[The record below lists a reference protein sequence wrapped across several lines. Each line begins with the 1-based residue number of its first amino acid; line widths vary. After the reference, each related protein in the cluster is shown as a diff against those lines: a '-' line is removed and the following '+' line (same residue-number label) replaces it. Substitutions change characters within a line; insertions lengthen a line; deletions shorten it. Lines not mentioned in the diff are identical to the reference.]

1 MLQAWSAVYI
11 LLHVIF
17 MYLHNIYTLSLLYKY
32 LFLYCTSQQVC
43 PSNRMGLNALSAWN
57 LSRSPSSFTIILNN
71 HRAVIS
77 FYPELYIGGKKG
89 GNWLISWNQQAVL
102 SKISESSQ
110 QQTSQSLFSNLSS
123 TINFCLWS
131 LCDMV
136 VYCSLIK
143 IFFIGIYGF
152 TKKLYITHGH
162 IPLHEKFFIVEKK
175 DLYII

>member
-1 MLQAWSAVYI
+1 
-11 LLHVIF
+11 

-43 PSNRMGLNALSAWN
+43 PSNRMGLSSLSAWN

-77 FYPELYIGGKKG
+77 FYPELYIREKKRRKLTDQLKSTG
-89 GNWLISWNQQAVL
+89 CSVKNFRVITA
-102 SKISESSQ
+102 
-110 QQTSQSLFSNLSS
+110 TDFCRQSLFSNLSS